1 MSFPVP
7 NEAPFAGTGEV
18 RVSFSETRTWVA
30 PATVVVVV
38 VAAVVGGAVVGGAV
52 VGGAVVGA
60 AVVGGGVVGGV
71 VAGAAVAGGLAAVT
85 GRVGGGLGQRARWSE
100 APLSPSSRL
109 RAR

>member
-1 MSFPVP
+1 MFFPVP
-7 NEAPFAGTGEV
+7 NEAPFAGTGEA
-18 RVSFSETRTWVA
+18 VSFSETRTWVA
-30 PATVVVVV
+30 PATVV
-38 VAAVVGGAVVGGAV
+38 GPSGAP
-52 VGGAVVGA
+52 GGAVVGA

-85 GRVGGGLGQRARWSE
+85 GRVGGGLGRGGWSE